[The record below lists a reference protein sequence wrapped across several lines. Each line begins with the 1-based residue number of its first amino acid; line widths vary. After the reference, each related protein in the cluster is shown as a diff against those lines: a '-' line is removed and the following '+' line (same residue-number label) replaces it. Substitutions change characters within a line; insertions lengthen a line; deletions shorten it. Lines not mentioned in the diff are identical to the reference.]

1 MAEDTSKPADLEP
14 DEEIEEVEE
23 STPQGKVR
31 SINRLGI
38 GTLAVLQVVFA
49 FASVVLLNYLSCTK
63 HQRYDLSQH
72 KDYSLSSRTKEY
84 LGSEEVSARSTPV
97 KFIAIIQQQSPYYL
111 RIRAQLENYKR
122 HAKGHLDLEF
132 IDPIRDPQ
140 RAQEVSTTY
149 QRNLTEEMIIVDAR
163 TETQQLEETSE
174 KESQIDLATHVRNI
188 PVKSLFIVDVD
199 SYKRPYISTW
209 RDEDLITT
217 YLISAIEGK
226 PRRFYFIVDKSQIDD
241 KTEGTPAWKTFQQM
255 LLMQNIELTPLQIS
269 TTAKIPDDAEG
280 LAIIGPSFDFDE
292 REIKTLSE
300 YWDRESAAIFITL
313 DPSAKLSN
321 LKRFLREYGITPQDN
336 RVISVNGNQT
346 LTSARAAF
354 TQGPEMNRDLAY
366 QATQLDGSSC
376 SLEVASDN
384 ENLTK
389 LNINPFILL
398 NAAEG
403 WWGETRYQEANPTF
417 DPQEDTGTPKGS
429 PTEIPVPLAAAVVR
443 GLENDDRTVNLTSR
457 MIVIGNTDYLK
468 PSNMREELTH
478 FTNSSINWLVGREN
492 LIGIGPKPVTNQKVT
507 IQAAHK
513 SFIDKAVLIF
523 LPVFSLLI
531 ALVLWNS
538 RRS

>member
-23 STPQGKVR
+23 STSNGKVR

-38 GTLAVLQVVFA
+38 GTLAALQVVFA
-49 FASVVLLNYLSCTK
+49 FSCVVLLNYLSCTK

-72 KDYSLSSRTKEY
+72 KDFSLSSRTKQY
-84 LGSEEVSARSTPV
+84 LSSEEVSARATPV
-97 KFIAIIQQQSPYYL
+97 KLIAIIKQQSSYYL
-111 RIRAQLENYKR
+111 RLRAQLENYKR

-132 IDPIRDPQ
+132 VDPIRDPQ

-163 TETQQLEETSE
+163 MDTPQEEGE
-174 KESQIDLATHVRNI
+174 DKDARIDLATHVRNI
-188 PVKSLFIVDVD
+188 PVKSLFIEDRD
-199 SYKRPYISTW
+199 LYNHPYISTW
-209 RDEDLITT
+209 RDEDLITS

-241 KTEGTPAWKTFQQM
+241 KTEGTPAWKTFQQL
-255 LLMQNIELTPLQIS
+255 LLMQNIQLMPLQIS
-269 TTAKIPDDAEG
+269 TTATIPEDAEG

-300 YWDRESAAIFITL
+300 YWDRESSAIFISL
-313 DPSAKLSN
+313 DPSAKLNN

-336 RVISVNGNQT
+336 RVISVSGNQT
-346 LTSARAAF
+346 LTSVRATF
-354 TQGPEMNRDLAY
+354 TQGPQVNKDLAY

-376 SLEVASDN
+376 SLEVASNN

-398 NAAEG
+398 QAGEG
-403 WWGETRYQEANPTF
+403 WWGETRYLEANPTF
-417 DPQEDTGTPKGS
+417 DPREDIGTAKDS
-429 PTEIPVPLAAAVVR
+429 PTEISVPLAAAVVR

-457 MIVIGNTDYLK
+457 MIVIANTDYLK

-507 IQAAHK
+507 IQSAHK
-513 SFIDKAVLIF
+513 SFIDKTVLIF